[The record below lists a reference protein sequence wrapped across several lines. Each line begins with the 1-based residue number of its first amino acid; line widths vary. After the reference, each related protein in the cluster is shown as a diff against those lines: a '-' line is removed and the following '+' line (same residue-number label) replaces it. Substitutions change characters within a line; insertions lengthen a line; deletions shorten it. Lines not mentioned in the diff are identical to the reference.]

1 MPAQSIHAFAEKVA
15 LIVNGGEGVGRA
27 VALQLAL
34 QGCYVIVSF
43 SSETEGNKRALDEL
57 KSLGTLA
64 HSVEFVDAK
73 NLIDEVDKLFG
84 RLDLLINCLKSDVDS
99 TFQIETITN
108 ESIRLMN
115 TRPKPLI
122 VNVVMDEKGIDAT
135 KQFAQNLPKNF
146 RANCVVKSEN
156 EQVEVFELFKVTKDD
171 DTARVI
177 TFFLSSESKALN
189 GQVLYIS

>member
-1 MPAQSIHAFAEKVA
+1 MPQSIHAFAEKVA
-15 LIVNGGEGVGRA
+15 LVINGSEGVGRA

-43 SSETEGNKRALDEL
+43 SGESIENKRALDEL

-64 HSVEFVDAK
+64 HSVEFIDAK

-84 RLDLLINCLKSDVDS
+84 RLDLLINCVKSDDDS
-99 TFQIETITN
+99 TFQIETMTN
-108 ESIRLMN
+108 ESFRLMQS
-115 TRPKPLI
+115 RPKPSI
-122 VNVVMDEKGIDAT
+122 VNVVMDDKGVAST
-135 KQFAQNLPKNF
+135 KKMAKELPKHF

-156 EQVEVFELFKVTKDD
+156 EQVEVFVLFKVTKDD
-171 DTARVI
+171 DTARVV

>member
-1 MPAQSIHAFAEKVA
+1 MPQSIHAFAEKVA
-15 LIVNGGEGVGRA
+15 LVINGSEGVGRA

-43 SSETEGNKRALDEL
+43 SSKSEENKRALEEL

-64 HSVEFVDAK
+64 HSVEFSDAK
-73 NLIDEVDKLFG
+73 NLIDEIDKLFG
-84 RLDLLINCLKSDVDS
+84 RLDLLINCLKSGEDS
-99 TFQIETITN
+99 TFQIETMTN
-108 ESIRLMN
+108 ESLRLMMA
-115 TRPKPLI
+115 RPKPSI
-122 VNVVMDEKGIDAT
+122 VNVVMDENGIRAT
-135 KQFAQNLPKNF
+135 KKIAKELPKNF

-171 DTARVI
+171 DTARVV